1 MNVAGLLADGIAR
14 AGDRPAL
21 VQGSRAL
28 TYRALGDRVGRLAV
42 GLAGLGLRRGDRI
55 VLLMPNR
62 PELVETLWAAFHGG
76 FVAVPV
82 NWHLHPDEVDYIVRH
97 CGAAAVVVSD
107 ETAAATRTLPDAVRV
122 LRVARADGSDTG
134 LDYEDVLAPE
144 PSPVVETASDD
155 PAWLFYTS
163 GTTGRPKG
171 ATLTHRNLAAMTEA
185 YCRDLDP
192 VADGSVYLHAAPLT
206 HGSGLYLLP
215 STARGATQVIAPG
228 TSFSARDFVTLVEEH
243 LVTHAAF
250 LAPTMLRRV
259 VDEARG
265 RTLPSLRSVVVGG
278 APLYREDLRAA
289 VGVLGPIV
297 VQMYGQGEA
306 PMTITVMPAPD
317 ALDHPGSCGRPFHG
331 VEIRIADTGGEPL
344 PDGADGEVLVRGD
357 VVMRGYWDNPD
368 ATAATLAK
376 GWLHTGDIGH
386 LDAGYLHL
394 TDRAKDVI
402 ITGGSNVY
410 PREVEEVLLT
420 HPAVREA
427 AVVGVPDPEWGE
439 SVRAFVVAAGDPTP
453 GELIQYCRGRLAS
466 FKKPREVILVAEL
479 PKNAAGK
486 ILKRELRRL
495 SKLAEAELRQRGP
508 RVPGCLRR
516 GGRRIDAEQPPA
528 VPLAEQQGKQRFC
541 EWFAGP
547 AVLGPDVL
555 GEPGDVPGVAAG
567 VQDLGEFGEPGG
579 LRDHQPV
586 QADEFIGVDAADDA
600 RGEHLERVVVAGR
613 VQAHGGG
620 ELRDH
625 GGEQPGLVAVVGVEG
640 ALGYLGRGGELVDR
654 ARAVA
659 GEEEDAEGVGEDLG
673 FPLAALVGRGPSA
686 FARLDLRLPA
696 HDPPLSRS

>member
-1 MNVAGLLADGIAR
+1 MNIAGLLADGIAR
-14 AGDRPAL
+14 AGDRLAL
-21 VQGSRAL
+21 VQGARSL
-28 TYRALGDRVGRLAV
+28 TYRELGDRVARLAA

-62 PELVETLWAAFHGG
+62 PELIESLWAAFHGG

-82 NWHLHPDEVDYIVRH
+82 NWHLHPDEVGYIVRH

-107 ETAAATRTLPDAVRV
+107 ETAAATRTLPDGVRV
-122 LRVARADGSDTG
+122 LRVGRGEGPDTGLDHAGPGNTGLGDTG
-134 LDYEDVLAPE
+134 LDYEDVLAPAA
-144 PSPVVETASDD
+144 SPIADAVAED

-185 YCRDLDP
+185 YHRDLDP
-192 VADGSVYLHAAPLT
+192 VAGGSIYLHAAPLT

-228 TSFSARDFVTLVEEH
+228 TSFSARDFVALLEKH
-243 LVTHAAF
+243 QVTHAAF

-265 RTLPSLRSVVVGG
+265 RTFPSLRSVVVGG
-278 APLYREDLRAA
+278 APLYQEDLRAA

-297 VQMYGQGEA
+297 IQMYGQGEA
-306 PMTITVMPAPD
+306 PMTITVMPAAA
-317 ALDHPGSCGRPFHG
+317 ALDHPGSCGRAFHG
-331 VEIRIADTGGEPL
+331 VEIRVADTVGEPV
-344 PDGADGEVLVRGD
+344 PDAADGEVLVRGD

-368 ATAATLAK
+368 ATAATLAG

-439 SVRAFVVAAGDPTP
+439 SVRAFVVATGDPAP
-453 GELIQYCRGRLAS
+453 AELIQYCRSRLAS
-466 FKKPREVILVAEL
+466 FKKPREVILVTEL

-495 SKLAEAELRQRGP
+495 
-508 RVPGCLRR
+508 
-516 GGRRIDAEQPPA
+516 
-528 VPLAEQQGKQRFC
+528 
-541 EWFAGP
+541 
-547 AVLGPDVL
+547 
-555 GEPGDVPGVAAG
+555 
-567 VQDLGEFGEPGG
+567 
-579 LRDHQPV
+579 
-586 QADEFIGVDAADDA
+586 
-600 RGEHLERVVVAGR
+600 
-613 VQAHGGG
+613 
-620 ELRDH
+620 
-625 GGEQPGLVAVVGVEG
+625 
-640 ALGYLGRGGELVDR
+640 
-654 ARAVA
+654 
-659 GEEEDAEGVGEDLG
+659 
-673 FPLAALVGRGPSA
+673 PS
-686 FARLDLRLPA
+686 
-696 HDPPLSRS
+696 

>member
-1 MNVAGLLADGIAR
+1 VNIAGLLADGIAR
-14 AGDRPAL
+14 AGDRLAF
-21 VQGSRAL
+21 VQGARAL
-28 TYRALGDRVGRLAV
+28 TYQALGDRVTRLAA

-62 PELVETLWAAFHGG
+62 PELVESLWAAFHGG

-107 ETAAATRTLPDAVRV
+107 ETAAATRTLPDMVRV
-122 LRVARADGSDTG
+122 LRVARGAGSDTGLENTGLENTG
-134 LDYEDVLAPE
+134 LDYEDVLASE
-144 PSPVVETASDD
+144 PLSAVGVASED

-185 YCRDLDP
+185 YHRDLDP
-192 VADGSVYLHAAPLT
+192 VADGSIYLHAAPLT

-215 STARGATQVIAPG
+215 SIARGATQVIAPG
-228 TSFSARDFVTLVEEH
+228 TSFSAGDFVALIEEH
-243 LVTHAAF
+243 QVTHAAF

-265 RTLPSLRSVVVGG
+265 RTLASLRSVVVGG
-278 APLYREDLRAA
+278 APLYQEDLRAA

-306 PMTITVMPAPD
+306 PMTITVMPASE
-317 ALDHPGSCGRPFHG
+317 ALDHPGSCGRAFHG
-331 VEIRIADTGGEPL
+331 VEIRIADTGGEPV

-427 AVVGVPDPEWGE
+427 AVVGVPDSEWGE
-439 SVRAFVVAAGDPTP
+439 SVRAFVVVAGNPTP
-453 GELIQYCRGRLAS
+453 GELIQYCRSRLAS
-466 FKKPREVILVAEL
+466 FKKPREVILVTDL

-486 ILKRELRRL
+486 ILKRELRQL
-495 SKLAEAELRQRGP
+495 
-508 RVPGCLRR
+508 
-516 GGRRIDAEQPPA
+516 
-528 VPLAEQQGKQRFC
+528 
-541 EWFAGP
+541 
-547 AVLGPDVL
+547 
-555 GEPGDVPGVAAG
+555 
-567 VQDLGEFGEPGG
+567 
-579 LRDHQPV
+579 
-586 QADEFIGVDAADDA
+586 
-600 RGEHLERVVVAGR
+600 
-613 VQAHGGG
+613 
-620 ELRDH
+620 
-625 GGEQPGLVAVVGVEG
+625 
-640 ALGYLGRGGELVDR
+640 
-654 ARAVA
+654 
-659 GEEEDAEGVGEDLG
+659 
-673 FPLAALVGRGPSA
+673 PS
-686 FARLDLRLPA
+686 
-696 HDPPLSRS
+696 

>member
-1 MNVAGLLADGIAR
+1 VNIARLLDDGMAR
-14 AGDRPAL
+14 AGDRLAL
-21 VQGSRAL
+21 VQGARAL
-28 TYRALGDRVGRLAV
+28 TYRELGDRVARLAA
-42 GLAGLGLRRGDRI
+42 GFAGLGLRRGDRI

-62 PELVETLWAAFHGG
+62 PELVESLWAAFHGG

-97 CGAAAVVVSD
+97 CRAAAVVVSD

-122 LRVARADGSDTG
+122 VRVAR
-134 LDYEDVLAPE
+134 DYEDVLAPE
-144 PSPVVETASDD
+144 PSPAVDTTADD

-171 ATLTHRNLAAMTEA
+171 ATLTHRNLAAMSDA
-185 YCRDLDP
+185 YLLDLDP
-192 VADGSVYLHAAPLT
+192 VADGSSYLHAAPLT

-228 TSFSARDFVTLVEEH
+228 TSFSARDFVALVEEH
-243 LVTHAAF
+243 QITHAAF

-265 RTLPSLRSVVVGG
+265 RTLPSPSLRSVVVGG
-278 APLYREDLRAA
+278 APLYQEDLRAA

-306 PMTITVMPAPD
+306 PMTITVMPAAE
-317 ALDHPGSCGRPFHG
+317 ALGHPGSCGRAFHG
-331 VEIRIADTGGEPL
+331 VQISIADPDGEPV

-368 ATAATLAK
+368 ATAATMAQ

-453 GELIQYCRGRLAS
+453 GELIQYCRDRLAS
-466 FKKPREVILVAEL
+466 FKKPREVILVTEL

-495 SKLAEAELRQRGP
+495 
-508 RVPGCLRR
+508 
-516 GGRRIDAEQPPA
+516 
-528 VPLAEQQGKQRFC
+528 
-541 EWFAGP
+541 
-547 AVLGPDVL
+547 
-555 GEPGDVPGVAAG
+555 
-567 VQDLGEFGEPGG
+567 
-579 LRDHQPV
+579 
-586 QADEFIGVDAADDA
+586 
-600 RGEHLERVVVAGR
+600 
-613 VQAHGGG
+613 
-620 ELRDH
+620 
-625 GGEQPGLVAVVGVEG
+625 
-640 ALGYLGRGGELVDR
+640 
-654 ARAVA
+654 
-659 GEEEDAEGVGEDLG
+659 
-673 FPLAALVGRGPSA
+673 PS
-686 FARLDLRLPA
+686 
-696 HDPPLSRS
+696 